1 MSFHTPATS
10 LEHLSSISVQLSFR
24 GEASLLLE
32 APLTGLFHLP
42 FKSLPPPPKERIR
55 PSKPPAS
62 TVHLIYLMLAVPSST
77 LAGCVARAALN
88 GSFFICFM
96 GTRDRR
102 SEKQILI
109 FGSADFWI

>member
-1 MSFHTPATS
+1 MLS
-10 LEHLSSISVQLSFR
+10 LHLHGISGGHCLARSLGLVN
-24 GEASLLLE
+24 ASLLLE